1 MLESSK
7 GAGRRALVRTEG
19 SQPGVGN
26 VGERRRRR
34 AKRASNKSRAGVPR
48 NVGELQS
55 SRASP
60 MMGLGTVGC
69 VPWSPCRLGCH
80 VVAGPWPRCRR
91 QTSWQSPCSPRSVSI
106 EQRTKST
113 KSTKQTTRPRG
124 ARDHCRS
131 VRRCGWPSRILLV
144 GPCACRVP
152 RSYRVVVV
160 FVCRCTVLRALSS
173 AAWPS

>member
-1 MLESSK
+1 M
-7 GAGRRALVRTEG
+7 
-19 SQPGVGN
+19 GN

-113 KSTKQTTRPRG
+113 KQTKQTTRPRG
-124 ARDHCRS
+124 ARGHCRS

-144 GPCACRVP
+144 GPCACRV
-152 RSYRVVVV
+152 RGRIVSWSCLFAVVP
-160 FVCRCTVLRALSS
+160 CSVLCAPPSGRHDMAWAWAWAWDWHALTSFHLDL
-173 AAWPS
+173 